1 MEQGAFRR
9 LQRNIGDEEGGVIC
23 AADFLSMVKFKRILS
38 KCLFIWMVFHL
49 DIKAE
54 DIHPSEEAWVIMENN
69 NRMQLKKMK
78 WGFLSSK
85 SNQLMINARAETAIE
100 KRFFCESVLKRRCV
114 IPARHF
120 YEWDR
125 SKTKVTFSYPQSPVI
140 YLAGFYRRFEEEERF
155 IILTTDANASMKP
168 VHDRMPLIFQREQI
182 KDWIC
187 NDKMVRNYLKM
198 ASPMLERQQEYEQLT
213 LF

>member
-1 MEQGAFRR
+1 MCSRFSVV
-9 LQRNIGDEEGGVIC
+9 DEIQKDLEH
-23 AADFLSMVKFKRILS
+23 M
-38 KCLFIWMVFHL
+38 FIHQDGFHL

-78 WGFLSSK
+78 WGFISSK